1 MSRSEAFS
9 HEEVCAAIRKAGG
22 AVTRAA
28 RLLGCT
34 PKTIYNYKNRYE
46 RVADVLEG
54 ARRGS
59 PPNGLHSSDFKTALE
74 TPLAE
79 GYDEAAYRDYLFA
92 RAKRW
97 CAELDFPEP
106 LKVTAEARL
115 KDARIDLVVQHSASA
130 TVVEVK
136 SQKARQGNWAKLR
149 YMIPGQLL
157 WYADLVEK
165 TEVIPTSEV
174 NLVAAIDWE
183 PSARFRRMLGQ
194 VDPHIHI
201 LQP

>member
-1 MSRSEAFS
+1 MPKPEAFS
-9 HEEVCAAIRKAGG
+9 HEEVCTAIRKADGN
-22 AVTRAA
+22 VTRAA

-34 PKTIYNYKNRYE
+34 PATIHRYKNRHQQI
-46 RVADVLEG
+46 ADVLEKS
-54 ARRGS
+54 RGGGH
-59 PPNGLHSSDFKTALE
+59 PNGLHSSDFKTALE

-79 GYDEAAYRDYLFA
+79 GYEEADFRDYLAA

-97 CAELDFPEP
+97 CAELDLPEP

-149 YMIPGQLL
+149 YMMPGQLL
-157 WYADLVEK
+157 WYGDLVEK
-165 TEVIPTSEV
+165 TEVIPTKEV

-183 PSARFRRMLGQ
+183 PSARFRRVLGQ